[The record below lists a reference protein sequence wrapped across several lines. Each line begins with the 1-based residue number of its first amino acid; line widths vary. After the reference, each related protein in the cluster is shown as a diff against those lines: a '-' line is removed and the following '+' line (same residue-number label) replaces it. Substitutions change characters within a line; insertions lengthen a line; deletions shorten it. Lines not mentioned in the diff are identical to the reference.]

1 MHIVADWLIVFW
13 HLFIQQKNSDAQKG
27 KVFFPIVQ
35 FVRQFNQMW
44 ALVSLQMPVVT
55 LSIESF

>member
-13 HLFIQQKNSDAQKG
+13 RLFIQQKNSDAQKG
-27 KVFFPIVQ
+27 KGFFPIVQ